1 MTAADDSDFSPASRF
16 KFPNQRPI
24 GVHVLSEHV
33 FCPRAALIAH
43 ESGNDAGDEEPN
55 LGPRLDLF
63 IDYNEHK
70 FIEAIHQ
77 AWGEMRLWVTL
88 MAPAVFAVMLAVY
101 FQSVLAA
108 IVLSLPVF
116 ILIAKCWDTLTHIIA
131 LVRERARYQAAPEVV
146 IDPEPTEIKRLS
158 WWSLR
163 KAGFDCNKPPD
174 PLEDP
179 ASSLVGKPWRQL
191 KKGSIIIPVI
201 RRRRGNSEWGPQH
214 EVRIAAYCHLIEK
227 CTTGTAPFGV
237 ILFAGTCD
245 CVIIP
250 NTNTRHTLYDRAFKS
265 VAKFLERQ
273 AAPGV
278 EPLGLPTDRR
288 CFGCPHGKPRLY
300 QEGKSETISNG
311 KTLIARTANS
321 VRESDRQFRGA
332 FHSDCGDRFSGV
344 PAHEDAINLGIAPPP
359 LT

>member
-33 FCPRAALIAH
+33 FCPRAALIAY

-55 LGPRLDLF
+55 LGPKLDLL
-63 IDYNEHK
+63 IDYNEHMI
-70 FIEAIHQ
+70 IEAIQQ
-77 AWGEMRLWVTL
+77 ARGDTRLWLTL

-116 ILIAKCWDTLTHIIA
+116 ILLAKCWDTLTHTIA
-131 LVRERARYQAAPEVV
+131 LVRERALYQAAPEVV

-163 KAGFDCNKPPD
+163 KAGFDCDMLRDALDD
-174 PLEDP
+174 PGSNLR
-179 ASSLVGKPWRQL
+179 GKPWRQL

-245 CVIIP
+245 CAIIP
-250 NTNTRHTLYDRAFKS
+250 NTNTRHTQYDRAFKS
-265 VAKFLERQ
+265 VANFLERQ
-273 AAPGV
+273 AAGADRPD
-278 EPLGLPTDRR
+278 PPTDSR
-288 CFGCPHGKPRLY
+288 CIGCPHGKPRLY
-300 QEGKSETISNG
+300 QQGKSETILNG
-311 KTLIARTANS
+311 KPLTARTANS

-332 FHSDCGDRFSGV
+332 FHSDCGDRFRWV
-344 PAHEDAINLGIAPPP
+344 PPHNDAVNLGIAKAR
-359 LT
+359 